1 MAGELEAM
9 ARDREADAAAVEERL
24 RLMLVPRDPNDEKDV
39 IIEVRAA
46 AGGDEAGIWAGDLFR
61 MYQRYAERHRWVVE
75 QLTSSPADSGGFKEV
90 IFAVKGRGAYS
101 RLKFEAGPHR
111 VQRVP
116 RTESQGRI
124 HTSIATVAVLPEVEE
139 VEVQI
144 AENDLQIDVF
154 RSTGPGGQSVNT
166 TDSAVRITHKPTGLV
181 VTCQDEKS
189 QLQNKA
195 KALRVL
201 RARLYQIEADRRHA
215 AQAADRR
222 SQVGTGERAEK
233 IRTYNYRENRVTDH
247 RIGLTIKRL
256 PEILEGDLD
265 EFVDALTQD
274 ERRSSAGAWPSGRGL
289 PPRRPPFSLFPT
301 SSRIPPCPL
310 RRSLSAWTTTW
321 WPPPG
326 AGWAAEG
333 CRATSTRRCGVV
345 CSAIGWWSC
354 WARWRRRPGPVDPA
368 ILEEVRRAW
377 PAPDGPP
384 PSLLIL
390 DSGAVI
396 ALSRGD
402 ARARAFLQR
411 AVELEAWVEVPV
423 VVLAETTRGTNRDAA
438 VNRVAEGGR
447 GGARHA
453 GEGGPE
459 GRGAARG
466 RPGARVASMRW
477 WSPTP
482 WRPEAASS
490 SPPTPMIWA
499 SWQRATP
506 GSGSSGS

>member
-1 MAGELEAM
+1 MDATLLVRLLEVRRALEAAEAALADAAAAADHVRYAEA
-9 ARDREADAAAVEERL
+9 ARRHAELKPVVQAFDAYQAAEADAAEARELAAVESDPAMAAELGALARDRQADAAAGERRL
-24 RLMLVPRDPNDEKDV
+24 RLMLVPRDPNDDKDV

-61 MYQRYAERHRWVVE
+61 MYQRYAEKHRWAVE
-75 QLTSSPADSGGFKEV
+75 PLASSPSESGGFKE
-90 IFAVKGRGAYS
+90 ITFAVKGRGAYS

-144 AENDLQIDVF
+144 AEGDLQIDVF

-201 RARLYQIEADRRHA
+201 RARLYQIESDRQHA
-215 AQAADRR
+215 AQAASRR

-233 IRTYNYRENRVTDH
+233 IRTYNFHENRVTDH

-274 ERRSSAGAWPSGRGL
+274 DEARR
-289 PPRRPPFSLFPT
+289 
-301 SSRIPPCPL
+301 
-310 RRSLSAWTTTW
+310 
-321 WPPPG
+321 
-326 AGWAAEG
+326 
-333 CRATSTRRCGVV
+333 
-345 CSAIGWWSC
+345 
-354 WARWRRRPGPVDPA
+354 
-368 ILEEVRRAW
+368 
-377 PAPDGPP
+377 
-384 PSLLIL
+384 
-390 DSGAVI
+390 
-396 ALSRGD
+396 
-402 ARARAFLQR
+402 
-411 AVELEAWVEVPV
+411 
-423 VVLAETTRGTNRDAA
+423 LAE
-438 VNRVAEGGR
+438 
-447 GGARHA
+447 A
-453 GEGGPE
+453 G
-459 GRGAARG
+459 
-466 RPGARVASMRW
+466 
-477 WSPTP
+477 
-482 WRPEAASS
+482 
-490 SPPTPMIWA
+490 
-499 SWQRATP
+499 
-506 GSGSSGS
+506 

>member
-1 MAGELEAM
+1 MDAALLARLQEVRRALEQSLVALADPAILADRTRSTDAARRHAGLKPVAEAFDSFLAAERDAAEARELAATEADPGLAGELEAM
-9 ARDREADAAAVEERL
+9 ARDRDADAAAMEEKL

-61 MYQRYAERHRWVVE
+61 MYQRYAERRRWAVE

-144 AENDLQIDVF
+144 AENELQIDVF

-201 RARLYQIEADRRHA
+201 RARLFQIEADRRHA

-247 RIGLTIKRL
+247 RIGLTIKQL

-274 ERRSSAGAWPSGRGL
+274 DEARKLTEAG
-289 PPRRPPFSLFPT
+289 
-301 SSRIPPCPL
+301 
-310 RRSLSAWTTTW
+310 
-321 WPPPG
+321 
-326 AGWAAEG
+326 
-333 CRATSTRRCGVV
+333 
-345 CSAIGWWSC
+345 
-354 WARWRRRPGPVDPA
+354 
-368 ILEEVRRAW
+368 
-377 PAPDGPP
+377 
-384 PSLLIL
+384 
-390 DSGAVI
+390 
-396 ALSRGD
+396 
-402 ARARAFLQR
+402 
-411 AVELEAWVEVPV
+411 
-423 VVLAETTRGTNRDAA
+423 
-438 VNRVAEGGR
+438 
-447 GGARHA
+447 
-453 GEGGPE
+453 
-459 GRGAARG
+459 
-466 RPGARVASMRW
+466 
-477 WSPTP
+477 
-482 WRPEAASS
+482 
-490 SPPTPMIWA
+490 
-499 SWQRATP
+499 
-506 GSGSSGS
+506 